1 MRWIPVS
8 ALCLMSCAGCERPVT
23 EAPGPAAEQVV
34 PIAPSEEPA
43 PSFTVASLYADCRDR
58 VEKPEEP
65 QECTSDEECVR
76 AGGSL
81 EICTTVI
88 SSKDLIST
96 AELRPCFR
104 VLEACTCQDAQ
115 CTWTLTETLPPEL
128 EAHKENRLPGSLPLT
143 KPASRE

>member
-23 EAPGPAAEQVV
+23 EVAGPAEEQEA
-34 PIAPSEEPA
+34 PNIPSEEPR
-43 PSFTVASLYADCRDR
+43 PVFTVASLYADCRDR

-65 QECTSDEECVR
+65 EECTTDEECVR

-88 SSKDLIST
+88 SSQDLIST
-96 AELRPCFR
+96 TELRPCFH
-104 VLEACTCQDAQ
+104 VLEACTCQNAQ
-115 CTWTLTETLPPEL
+115 CTWTLKETLPPEL
-128 EAHKENRLPGSLPLT
+128 EMGKEKRLPGSLPLT
-143 KPASRE
+143 KPASGE

>member
-8 ALCLMSCAGCERPVT
+8 ALVLMSCAGCDRPV
-23 EAPGPAAEQVV
+23 EAAGPSGKPDVSV
-34 PIAPSEEPA
+34 APSEDPTS
-43 PSFTVASLYADCRDR
+43 PFTVASLYADCRDR

-65 QECTSDEECVR
+65 GECTSDEECVR

-81 EICTTVI
+81 EICTTVTA
-88 SSKDLIST
+88 SQDLIST

-104 VLEACTCQDAQ
+104 VLEACTCQDTQ
-115 CTWTLTETLPPEL
+115 CSWTLKEQLPPEL
-128 EAHKENRLPGSLPLT
+128 QPHKENRLPGSLPLT